1 MFDSFAN
8 FFTTVQLVVI
18 VGAASFITGV
28 FSSQKV
34 KDWLAGVPSD
44 LRSALKSVEGDA
56 LGRIKAAQVAVLNDI
71 AGRIHGDAPV
81 VAKAPLA
88 ASVAKAPLAAA
99 PDVVKTPLAASLPAP
114 APLVPVSAAPAPV
127 IAVASPAVA
136 AAAQAAV
143 DDTKTTVLPTRA
155 PVLPSEGAP
164 VTPPVV

>member
-18 VGAASFITGV
+18 VGTASFITGV

-71 AGRIHGDAPV
+71 AGRIHGTDNV
-81 VAKAPLA
+81 V
-88 ASVAKAPLAAA
+88 KAPLAAA
-99 PDVVKTPLAASLPAP
+99 APVPVAEVAKTPLPA
-114 APLVPVSAAPAPV
+114 AAPAPV
-127 IAVASPAVA
+127 AKPVAVAPVVAVASPAVA
-136 AAAQAAV
+136 AAAVAAV
-143 DDTKTTVLPTRA
+143 DAAQPTVLQTRA

-164 VTPPVV
+164 ITPPVV